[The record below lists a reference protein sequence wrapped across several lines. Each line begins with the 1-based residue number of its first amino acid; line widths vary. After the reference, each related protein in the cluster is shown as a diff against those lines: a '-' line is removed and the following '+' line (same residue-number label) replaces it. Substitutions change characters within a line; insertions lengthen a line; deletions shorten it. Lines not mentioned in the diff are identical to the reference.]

1 MNHSSKMLGLL
12 YHWLFC
18 LYLIRLIYDKG
29 LLLDSFLIKLSLS
42 VSVCFDVNSAAT
54 WTLYLPN
61 SVVMCVGL
69 LSTQKVTLKGIPVDT
84 QFTLW
89 NLFYFLCQKFYLK
102 QRQCLIPGR
111 GNDTKS
117 YHGDWLRELNQAGNL
132 FRMQSRL
139 AKQSGLKS
147 PGSVS
152 WLNER
157 TGDENTSIM

>member
-18 LYLIRLIYDKG
+18 LFLIRLIYDKG

-42 VSVCFDVNSAAT
+42 VSVCSDVNSAAT

-84 QFTLW
+84 QFTL
-89 NLFYFLCQKFYLK
+89 
-102 QRQCLIPGR
+102 
-111 GNDTKS
+111 
-117 YHGDWLRELNQAGNL
+117 
-132 FRMQSRL
+132 
-139 AKQSGLKS
+139 
-147 PGSVS
+147 
-152 WLNER
+152 
-157 TGDENTSIM
+157 

>member
-42 VSVCFDVNSAAT
+42 VSVFFDVNSAAT

-69 LSTQKVTLKGIPVDT
+69 LSTQKVTRKGIPVDT
-84 QFTLW
+84 QFTLR

-102 QRQCLIPGR
+102 QSQCLIPGR
-111 GNDTKS
+111 GNDTRS